1 MKKTYKESCLIE
13 LKIGD
18 KVQHIGTG
26 RVGVLRDIKI
36 VPNTRQDVIDG
47 RGLVACLYVKFD
59 SSRILATSDNFMPL
73 IDEPYEYEQFYPSAH
88 LEKID

>member
-1 MKKTYKESCLIE
+1 ML
-13 LKIGD
+13 LMG
-18 KVQHIGTG
+18 G
-26 RVGVLRDIKI
+26 
-36 VPNTRQDVIDG
+36 
-47 RGLVACLYVKFD
+47 GLVACLYVKFD